1 MIVPMLKYSFLVFHA
16 EYAAFLDG
24 LRELGVVHIQKKQ
37 QEPTPEM
44 QELFRKHADLLRTI
58 KMMDRY
64 KTMSEQAIEPTGYS
78 TGESV
83 LERIGSIESA
93 LELKLQTVSNLE
105 KEEKQALPWGAFSYE
120 LIEKLKREGLSFRFL
135 ICQIRR
141 FLPQWE
147 SEYALQ
153 IIGDHE
159 GYRYFVKIDRGDE
172 VNESFDLEG
181 VDEVKMPAR
190 PLTNIREE
198 LDVTRVEV
206 ETLRGELSGL
216 AVTGKP
222 LLAAYA
228 VELEDLLSEAD
239 ARLQTSQEA
248 EGAVSLV
255 EGWVPE
261 TKAEA
266 LEADLDNK
274 GVLYLKVKGRP
285 EDHPPVLLKNNRFA
299 KLFEMIGNLYSLPN
313 YGELDL
319 TPYLAPFYLLFFGF
333 CFSDAGYGLLF
344 VLVATIF
351 KMKKPESKAIL
362 TLIQLFGAS
371 TMLFGFLGGTFFGIE
386 LYKTNLPFY
395 SSIAQAYGTVE
406 NPIDKVIQDIMFKS
420 SLALGLIQILFG
432 MFLRV
437 VKTTRQSGFKYAIS
451 TLSWALLIIVS
462 GVNYFLAS
470 KEIVAFGN
478 PLYVGFASLF
488 GIGIFFLNT
497 PGKSL
502 LLNFGVGL
510 WDAYNT
516 LVGGIGDLLSYVRL
530 FALGLASA
538 ILGLVF
544 NDLALKL
551 VDPEAGLIMQGVG
564 ILLMLLVLIA
574 GHAINIFMS
583 GLGSLVH
590 PLRLTFVEFYKNAGF
605 EGGGKAY
612 NPFRKQKVS

>member
-1 MIVPMLKYSFLVFHA
+1 MIVPMLKYSFLVYHA
-16 EYAAFLDG
+16 EYAAFLDD
-24 LRELGVVHIQKKQ
+24 LRELGVVHIQKRQ

-58 KMMDRY
+58 KMLDRY
-64 KTMSEQAIEPTGYS
+64 KTMTGQAIQPADFS
-78 TGESV
+78 TGEMV
-83 LERIGSIESA
+83 LERMGSIESA
-93 LELKLQTVSNLE
+93 LEQKLQAISNLE
-105 KEEKQALPWGAFSYE
+105 KEEKQALPWGGFSYD
-120 LIEKLKREGLSFRFL
+120 LIHKLEQEGLNFRFL

-141 FLPQWE
+141 YQPVWE
-147 SEYALQ
+147 TEYALQ
-153 IIGDHE
+153 VIGDYE
-159 GYRYFVKIDRGDE
+159 GYRYFVKVERGE
-172 VNESFDLEG
+172 EANNLLELEG

-190 PLTNIREE
+190 ALTIIREE
-198 LDVTRVEV
+198 LEQTRAEV
-206 ETLRGELSGL
+206 EKLRGELSGL
-216 AVTGKP
+216 AMAGKP
-222 LLAAYA
+222 LLEAYA
-228 VELEDLLSEAD
+228 VELENSISESD
-239 ARLQTSQEA
+239 AWLQTSREA
-248 EGAVSLV
+248 DGAVSLV

-261 TKAEA
+261 TKAAA
-266 LEADLDNK
+266 LEENLETK

-285 EDHPPVLLKNNRFA
+285 EDHPPVLLKNNRFS

-351 KMKKPESKAIL
+351 KMRKPEMKPIL
-362 TLIQLFGAS
+362 TLIQLLGAS
-371 TMLFGFLGGTFFGIE
+371 TMFFGFMGGTFFGIE

-395 SSIAQAYGTVE
+395 SNIAQAYGTVE

-451 TLSWALLIIVS
+451 TLSWALLIIAS

-470 KEIVAFGN
+470 KEIVDFGN
-478 PLYVGFASLF
+478 PVYIVLASLF
-488 GIGIFFLNT
+488 GVGIFFLNT

-502 LLNFGVGL
+502 LLNFGIGL

-564 ILLMLLVLIA
+564 ILLMLLVLVA

-612 NPFRKQKVS
+612 HPFRKQKVS